1 MFWRC
6 VQGTEQGTCLLR
18 LAAPMTSRI
27 EDEKTKL
34 CRLLVET
41 FRTYSSLEQGINL
54 QSASCLLISSLA
66 ILDIL
71 APESP
76 RSSSIVLLLSPTFPL
91 EARCAKGRGIVR
103 VQKLLT
109 VFGRANLDS
118 NVYPFYEVKHYLK
131 ELQLR
136 RLHKSWDFRGETI
149 DSTNDEA
156 LSRRG
161 ENSSELQ
168 LLRIRYKGIIDRE
181 HIRGSVDFEML

>member
-41 FRTYSSLEQGINL
+41 FRTYSSLEQEINL
-54 QSASCLLISSLA
+54 QSASCLLISSLT

-91 EARCAKGRGIVR
+91 EARCVKGRGIVR
-103 VQKLLT
+103 V
-109 VFGRANLDS
+109 
-118 NVYPFYEVKHYLK
+118 
-131 ELQLR
+131 
-136 RLHKSWDFRGETI
+136 
-149 DSTNDEA
+149 
-156 LSRRG
+156 
-161 ENSSELQ
+161 
-168 LLRIRYKGIIDRE
+168 
-181 HIRGSVDFEML
+181 